1 RRRRRARRGLR
12 RDRAAVVWPEVARH
26 HRGNPGRP
34 RRKEGDPMSIRVLDP
49 RLDPEG
55 EAPRMAPPLAS
66 LDGATVGLLDNAK
79 IGTERFFDHLEA
91 MLRAKNGI

>member
-1 RRRRRARRGLR
+1 
-12 RDRAAVVWPEVARH
+12 
-26 HRGNPGRP
+26 
-34 RRKEGDPMSIRVLDP
+34 MSIRVLDP

-79 IGTERFFDHLEA
+79 IGTERFFDPEHQAQRRQRVAAGIEEIVVAADRFAVEHALPDGGDGLFRLA
-91 MLRAKNGI
+91 LRCG

>member
-1 RRRRRARRGLR
+1 
-12 RDRAAVVWPEVARH
+12 
-26 HRGNPGRP
+26 
-34 RRKEGDPMSIRVLDP
+34 MSIRVLDP

-91 MLRAKNGI
+91 MLRAKNGIRRRKPDSSRPVPREMLAEMASVDALVSAVGD

>member
-1 RRRRRARRGLR
+1 
-12 RDRAAVVWPEVARH
+12 
-26 HRGNPGRP
+26 
-34 RRKEGDPMSIRVLDP
+34 MSIRVLDP

-79 IGTERFFDHLEA
+79 IGTQRLFDFIEEILRKEHGVRECIRRRKPDA
-91 MLRAKNGI
+91 SRPVPPEMLAELSGADAVLSAIGD